1 MLIGSLKYL
10 SYTTG
15 SYDSGKYDGIT
26 LQFESEITGEHYY
39 VIFNANI
46 RRKRNTK
53 YHKAGSLLPK
63 GRFSVGRR
71 SNFFKFWHLT
81 GLKIPAR
88 LSAFN
93 DYMGKLKKFQ
103 FAAEVSKGNR
113 LDASTLH
120 PTNTPQTIT
129 KQNPNKKQ
137 TTTSNNDLNKSKTD
151 NGQGKKLTTYEKN
164 RDISTQVDTVT
175 SNTKHHIS
183 KQSNEDWLKEY
194 ENEEYF

>member
-103 FAAEVSKGNR
+103 FAAEASKGNR
-113 LDASTLH
+113 LDASSLH
-120 PTNTPQTIT
+120 PTNTPQTIN

-137 TTTSNNDLNKSKTD
+137 TTTSNNDFNRSKKD
-151 NGQGKKLTTYEKN
+151 KGQEKNLTTNKKN
-164 RDISTQVDTVT
+164 HDISKQVDTVT
-175 SNTKHHIS
+175 SNAEHYINN
-183 KQSNEDWLKEY
+183 QSNEDWLNEY
-194 ENEEYF
+194 DIANYF